1 MKSFKKIQN
10 LDFNICKLHD
20 SKNIKEGK
28 KKIDALSKKQ
38 PRVNRAKELQ
48 NSKKET
54 SWVETADFCGQQKTR

>member
-28 KKIDALSKKQ
+28 KKKLMH
-38 PRVNRAKELQ
+38 
-48 NSKKET
+48 
-54 SWVETADFCGQQKTR
+54 